1 LTTFQDLQQQL
12 AKVQPV
18 KGIAPVDV
26 LSLPD
31 SLASVVRKMMR
42 GGMTLS
48 ALADELG
55 LPLDQARQVGDAMV
69 EKGYLTSEGATSE
82 GVTSEGATSEGATS
96 EGVTYKVYFARIR
109 RQNIAV
115 DI

>member
-1 LTTFQDLQQQL
+1 MTTFADLEQQL
-12 AKVQPV
+12 AQLQPV

-31 SLASVVRKMMR
+31 SLAAVVRKMLR

-55 LPLDQARQVGDAMV
+55 VSLEQARQVGDALV
-69 EKGYLTSEGATSE
+69 EKGYLTTEGAE
-82 GVTSEGATSEGATS
+82 ND
-96 EGVTYKVYFARIR
+96 GVTYKVYFARMR

-115 DI
+115 DL

>member
-1 LTTFQDLQQQL
+1 MTTFADLEQQL
-12 AKVQPV
+12 AQLQPV

-31 SLASVVRKMMR
+31 WLASVVRKMMR

-55 LPLDQARQVGDAMV
+55 VPLDQARQVGDAMV
-69 EKGYLTSEGATSE
+69 EKGYLTSEGAESD
-82 GVTSEGATSEGATS
+82 
-96 EGVTYKVYFARIR
+96 GVTYKVYFARMR
-109 RQNIAV
+109 GHNIAV
-115 DI
+115 DL